1 MNYLRETLTFDQ
13 ARVVTETANE
23 GKDLFM
29 KGICIQGGVKNANE
43 RVYPVSEISNAV
55 KQLNDQI
62 TSGNSVLGEVDHPD
76 DLKINLDRV
85 SHMISEMWMDGP
97 NGYGKLK
104 ILPTPM
110 GTLVKTMLESGVKLG
125 VSSRGSG
132 NVAESTGDVSDFE
145 IVTVDVVAQPSA
157 PNAYPKAIYEG
168 LLNMRNGHQALEI
181 AKEAN
186 GNTRVQK
193 YLKDEVTRLIKD
205 LKIQENIMLDA
216 IKPLLDSD
224 LVNEDTKQEIQEAW
238 EAKLSET
245 KEEVRAELREE
256 FARRYEHDKSVMV
269 EALDRM
275 VTENLTKELEEFAG
289 EKKAIA
295 EDRAKFVAKMQET
308 TGTFDKFLVTKLAE
322 EIKELNQDRSAQA
335 AVVEKLEKFVIE
347 SLAKEIGDFQE
358 DRNDVV
364 ETKVRLVKEAR
375 EQFANLK
382 DKFVERSGKIVQESV
397 AKNLEK
403 ELSQL
408 KEDIEAAKE
417 NSFGRKIFEAFASE
431 FSASYLNENKE
442 IRQLEAALEEKDAEL
457 VESQAANAEKTQII
471 ESKEREV
478 EAITES
484 VQRKETMDKLLTKL
498 NKEKG
503 AIMRDLL
510 ESVQTSKLQDAFD
523 RYLPAVLDGAAPK
536 AKKEVISESREVTG
550 DKEIKTQPV
559 VEEKADDSNIIE
571 LRQLAGLK

>member
-1 MNYLRETLTFDQ
+1 MNYLREHLTFDQ
-13 ARVVTETANE
+13 AGIVTETANE
-23 GKDLFM
+23 GKDLYM
-29 KGICIQGGVKNANE
+29 KGICIQGGVKNANQ

-55 KQLNDQI
+55 MQLNDQI
-62 TSGNSVLGEVDHPD
+62 KTGNSVLGEVDHPD

-85 SHMISEMWMDGP
+85 SHMITEMWMDGP

-104 ILPTPM
+104 VLPTPM
-110 GTLVKTMLESGVKLG
+110 GTLVKTMMESGVKLG

-132 NVAESTGDVSDFE
+132 EVNESSGNVSGFE

-168 LLNMRNGHQALEI
+168 LLNMRNGHNALEI
-181 AKEAN
+181 AREAGSN
-186 GNTRVQK
+186 NKVQK
-193 YLKDEVTRLIKD
+193 YLKDEVTRLIRD
-205 LKIQENIMLDA
+205 LKIQETIMLDA

-224 LVNEDTKQEIQEAW
+224 LINEETKLEIQESW
-238 EAKLSET
+238 DSKLTET
-245 KEEVRAELREE
+245 RELVRAELREE
-256 FARRYEHDKSVMV
+256 FARRYAHDKSVMV

-275 VTENLTKELEEFAG
+275 VTENLTKELEEFAY
-289 EKKAIA
+289 EQKAIQ

-308 TGTFDKFLVTKLAE
+308 SSTFDKFLVTKLAE
-322 EIKELNQDRSAQA
+322 EIKELTQDRNAQA
-335 AVVEKLEKFVIE
+335 ASVGKLEKFVIE

-375 EQFANLK
+375 EQFATLK
-382 DKFVERSGKIVQESV
+382 DKFIERSAKVVQESV
-397 AKNLEK
+397 ANNLKK
-403 ELSQL
+403 ELTQL

-417 NSFGRKIFEAFASE
+417 NTFGRKIFEAFASE
-431 FSASYLNENKE
+431 FSGSYLNENKE
-442 IRQLEAALEEKDAEL
+442 IRELEAVLKVKDAEL
-457 VESQAANAEKTQII
+457 VESQAANAEKMQII

-484 VQRKETMDKLLTKL
+484 VTRKETMDKLLSTL
-498 NKEKG
+498 NKDKG

-510 ESVQTSKLQDAFD
+510 ESVQTSKLQPAFD

-536 AKKEVISESREVTG
+536 ATKKVISESREVTG
-550 DKEIKTQPV
+550 DKQTKTQPA
-559 VEEKADDSNIIE
+559 VENMDDTNIVQ